1 MTVPAGIDIL
11 RTTSRM
17 QDKAREIHRLGKVIG
32 LVPTMGYFHEGHLSL
47 MRKARKETDYVVVSL
62 FVNPI
67 QFGPHEDLARYPR
80 DMERDVTLAHQE
92 GVNAIFSPSVDEMY
106 RADFH
111 TTVTVEGLSNVLCGA
126 GRPGHFQGV
135 TTVVCKLFNIVTP
148 DVAYFGQ
155 KDAQQAIIIKRM
167 VEDLNFGIRIK
178 VLPIV
183 RETDG
188 LAMSSRNVYL
198 TGRERQAALCLY
210 KAIQKAEGLVRQGER
225 NARSIMAQARTVI
238 LSEPLASLEYIA
250 ICDMK
255 GLSPIESIE
264 DEALL
269 ALAVRIGSTRL
280 IDNMILRT

>member
-1 MTVPAGIDIL
+1 
-11 RTTSRM
+11 
-17 QDKAREIHRLGKVIG
+17 
-32 LVPTMGYFHEGHLSL
+32 
-47 MRKARKETDYVVVSL
+47 
-62 FVNPI
+62 
-67 QFGPHEDLARYPR
+67 
-80 DMERDVTLAHQE
+80 
-92 GVNAIFSPSVDEMY
+92 
-106 RADFH
+106 
-111 TTVTVEGLSNVLCGA
+111 VEGLSNVLCGA

-225 NARSIMAQARTVI
+225 NARSIMVQARAVI